1 MQVVLKCFDSDFL
14 QQKILAMKMISSTI
28 YKVNNDEYEFFTI
41 DNLKKWIKENKIFL
55 KIFSD

>member
-28 YKVNNDEYEFFTI
+28 SKVNNDEYEFFTI
-41 DNLKKWIKENKIFL
+41 DNLKKWIKENKIFV

>member
-28 YKVNNDEYEFFTI
+28 SKVNNDEYEFFTI